1 MPSVRWRCM
10 FAANHVRFI
19 IATAI
24 LLWVGAASAEM
35 QMPDSS
41 ATPHSTGRTVA
52 PEVKG
57 QKQPQGYT
65 GPLETTGPAAPAAS
79 PQGQTPPGMQAAP
92 EGSSKTTV
100 APER

>member
-1 MPSVRWRCM
+1 MM
-10 FAANHVRFI
+10 TANHVRLTLAAAF
-19 IATAI
+19 
-24 LLWVGAASAEM
+24 LFCVSGASA
-35 QMPDSS
+35 QSQNTPDSS
-41 ATPHSTGRTVA
+41 TTPDSTGRTVT

-65 GPLETTGPAAPAAS
+65 GPLETTGPSAPAES

-100 APER
+100 EPSR

>member
-1 MPSVRWRCM
+1 MRVA
-10 FAANHVRFI
+10 FAAF
-19 IATAI
+19 
-24 LLWVGAASAEM
+24 LLCAGAASAAAQTSPSTDM
-35 QMPDSS
+35 SPTP

-52 PEVKG
+52 PETKG

-65 GPLETTGPAAPAAS
+65 GPLETTGPSAPAES

-100 APER
+100 EPSQ

>member
-1 MPSVRWRCM
+1 MST
-10 FAANHVRFI
+10 ANHVHFI

-24 LLWVGAASAEM
+24 LLWAGGASAEK
-35 QMPDSS
+35 QKIPDSS

-57 QKQPQGYT
+57 HKQPQGYT

-100 APER
+100 APEQ

>member
-1 MPSVRWRCM
+1 MIT
-10 FAANHVRFI
+10 AIHVRFALAATFLLCVGV
-19 IATAI
+19 ATAE
-24 LLWVGAASAEM
+24 S
-35 QMPDSS
+35 QNTPDSS
-41 ATPHSTGRTVA
+41 ASPHSTGRTVA

-79 PQGQTPPGMQAAP
+79 PQGETPPGTQAAP

-100 APER
+100 EPSR